1 MNFTPFPEFITQRLR
16 LRELKRTDWK
26 EIVFLRSDKEVN
38 KWVIRP
44 QAKNKIEA
52 WAFIDRISKATKN
65 NQSLYWCINLKD
77 HSEMIGSVSLWNFSK
92 DLKTAEIGY
101 DLNPKYHRKGIMN
114 EAINAILDFGFNTLK
129 FKKIEAYT
137 HRDNEPS
144 KKLLLKN
151 SFKFAI
157 NRTDPEDQNNIIF
170 ELKRD

>member
-1 MNFTPFPEFITQRLR
+1 
-16 LRELKRTDWK
+16 
-26 EIVFLRSDKEVN
+26 LRSDKEVN

-52 WAFIDRISKATKN
+52 WAFIDRISKATKS

-129 FKKIEAYT
+129 FQKIEAYT

-144 KKLLLKN
+144 IKLLFKN
-151 SFKFAI
+151 NFRILEKKI
-157 NRTDPEDQNNIIF
+157 DEENKDNIIF
-170 ELKRD
+170 ELVEA